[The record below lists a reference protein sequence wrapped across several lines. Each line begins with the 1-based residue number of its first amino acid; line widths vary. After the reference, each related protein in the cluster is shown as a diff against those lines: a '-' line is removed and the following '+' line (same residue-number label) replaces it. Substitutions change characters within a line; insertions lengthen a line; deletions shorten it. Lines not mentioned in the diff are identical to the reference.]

1 MFNDFKFA
9 IPVTRAYTNAEG
21 EMFFEGTASSTSIDT
36 FHTVFNRQCQEGFSF
51 DVIRGLES
59 GEPVELEAEH
69 LGEEEPMNI
78 LGALVSAVVT
88 EEDKLKVTARL
99 DADNPKAVYYFKK
112 MTVPDP
118 ITGKTK
124 QFGLSINGTVETAH
138 FEYSDELRKNI
149 RVFDRVKLK
158 RVGIVRKPS
167 NPDSWIEKIIRS
179 VEWSDIETMSEEK
192 EVERNGPDL
201 KQLIA
206 MLMHI
211 YQAMEMMEME
221 EPEEE
226 EGEEEEM
233 PESESEEG
241 DEYNEEQLMMAVDY
255 MSSKIRG
262 WMKKRMANTSNM
274 AGSIKEDLSDEVVY
288 LNRAQYD
295 GIDFTPSEAVKSKL
309 KKGLKL
315 YEDGKGG
322 KGLVPATISWAR
334 KLVAGESIT
343 PEKARKMSA
352 WHARHSVD
360 KRPGWDKA
368 GEETPGYVANLLWG
382 GEPGR
387 EWADRLVKAMEK
399 KDSEMK
405 ETRQEEVVLDSNEA
419 VEAVAALEV
428 EQVEVR
434 NEEEQVE
441 QVVTEEAVEEVVAEA
456 EVEVVAEEVVVEEV
470 TERSETSIDSV
481 VEAAASMIDEKIAE
495 LRSML
500 ESVLEE
506 NKVLRQDLS
515 EVKNSNVELIER
527 LQKIESE
534 PASKPGS
541 QLIESITRQDSN
553 ESKREENLKRARE
566 MNDTQELIKHK
577 LFGSKYLGYGQFS

>member
-1 MFNDFKFA
+1 
-9 IPVTRAYTNAEG
+9 
-21 EMFFEGTASSTSIDT
+21 
-36 FHTVFNRQCQEGFSF
+36 
-51 DVIRGLES
+51 
-59 GEPVELEAEH
+59 
-69 LGEEEPMNI
+69 
-78 LGALVSAVVT
+78 
-88 EEDKLKVTARL
+88 
-99 DADNPKAVYYFKK
+99 
-112 MTVPDP
+112 
-118 ITGKTK
+118 
-124 QFGLSINGTVETAH
+124 
-138 FEYSDELRKNI
+138 
-149 RVFDRVKLK
+149 
-158 RVGIVRKPS
+158 
-167 NPDSWIEKIIRS
+167 
-179 VEWSDIETMSEEK
+179 MSEEK

-226 EGEEEEM
+226 EM
-233 PESESEEG
+233 PESESEDKDDSEEE
-241 DEYNEEQLMMAVDY
+241 DEYNEEQLMMAVEY
-255 MSSKIRG
+255 MSNKIRG

-322 KGLVPATISWAR
+322 KGLVPATVSWAR
-334 KLVAGESIT
+334 KLAAGESIT

-441 QVVTEEAVEEVVAEA
+441 QVVTEEVVEEVVAEA

>member
-9 IPVTRAYTNAEG
+9 IPVTRAYMNSEG

-36 FHTVFNRQCQEGFSF
+36 FHTIFNRQCQEGFSF
-51 DVIRGLES
+51 DIIRGLES
-59 GEPVELEAEH
+59 GDPVELEAEH

-99 DADNPKAVYYFKK
+99 DGDNPKAVYYFKK
-112 MTVPDP
+112 MTTPDP
-118 ITGKTK
+118 VTGKTK

-179 VEWSDIETMSEEK
+179 VEWSDVETMSNK
-192 EVERNGPDL
+192 NIERDGVDL
-201 KQLIA
+201 EQLIM

-211 YQAMEMMEME
+211 YQAMEMLEME

-226 EGEEEEM
+226 SEDEM
-233 PESESEEG
+233 PESEDSMSDSEE
-241 DEYNEEQLMMAVDY
+241 YNDEQLMMAVDF
-255 MSSKIRG
+255 MTNKIRG
-262 WMKKRMANTSNM
+262 WMKKRAMNTSNM
-274 AGSIKEDLSDEVVY
+274 SGSVKEDLSDEVVY

-295 GIDFTPSEAVKSKL
+295 GIDFSPPESVKSKL

-334 KLVAGESIT
+334 KLVGGENIT

-387 EWADRLVKAMEK
+387 EWSDRLVKAMEK

-419 VEAVAALEV
+419 VETVAALEV

-434 NEEEQVE
+434 SEEEQVQE
-441 QVVTEEAVEEVVAEA
+441 VMTEE
-456 EVEVVAEEVVVEEV
+456 VAEEVVVEEV
-470 TERSETSIDSV
+470 KAEVEEVVTEETTERTETSVDSV
-481 VEAAASMIDEKIAE
+481 VEAAASMIDEKFAE

-506 NKVLRQDLS
+506 NKILRQDMS
-515 EVKNSNVELIER
+515 EIKNSNVELIER
-527 LQKIESE
+527 LHKIESE

-553 ESKREENLKRARE
+553 ESKREENLQRARE
-566 MNDTQELIKHK
+566 SNDTQELIKHK
-577 LFGSKYLGYGQFS
+577 LFGSKYLGYGQFA